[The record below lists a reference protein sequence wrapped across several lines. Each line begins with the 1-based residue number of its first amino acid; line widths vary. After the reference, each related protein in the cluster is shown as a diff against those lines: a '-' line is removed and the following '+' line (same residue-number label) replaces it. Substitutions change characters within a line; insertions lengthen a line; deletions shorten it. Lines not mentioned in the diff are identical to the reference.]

1 MKKNLV
7 IVESPAK
14 ARTLSRILGKG
25 YNLKA
30 SMGHIRDLPKG
41 AIGVDVENNFVPK
54 YVIPRT
60 KSKVVKELKEA
71 AKTATVVYLA
81 TDPDREGE
89 AIAWHLAEVTGSDRK
104 LYRRVVFHEITEEA
118 IKHAFKQPR
127 SIDLELVNAQQA
139 RRIMDRL
146 VGYKISPL
154 LWRKVRRGLS
164 AGRVQSVALRI
175 IVEREQEINKFNPRE
190 YWTIEADL
198 ARKIPVEMVT
208 VRASLAGL
216 SDGTKLEIDNK
227 DKADEICDELRE
239 ARYQVGGVKTK
250 KATRCPAPPFITS
263 TLQQEAWRRFRFSAK
278 QTMAIAQQLY
288 EGLTVGNEGSVG
300 LITYM
305 RTDSTRV
312 NRSAVVEAR
321 EFISARYGPEFIP
334 AHARSFTKAV
344 KGAQEA
350 HEAIRLTRIG
360 REPSLLTPHLNKMQ
374 FKIYQLI
381 WQRMVASQMSDAI
394 FANTSV
400 EIEAMRPYSSS
411 KYLFKASSSVIK
423 FPGFMAL
430 YTASKEEDEEEEKKS
445 PLLPHLERGNKL
457 ELIELFPEQ
466 RFTQPPSRFTEA
478 SLIKMLEQNGIGR
491 PSTYATILS
500 TIQDREYI
508 NKLKGSLQPTEL
520 GTIVNDQLTKHFANI
535 INVEF
540 TAQMEEELDE
550 IGSRKRDWVDVLKGF
565 YTPFDESLKSAAEL
579 MEKVKLADEQLEDT
593 CPRCGKPLVVKY
605 GRYGKFVSCSG
616 YPECKYT
623 RSYEVKTGVGCPEPG
638 CGGEI
643 VEKISKKKRTFYG
656 CNRWPECSFAINA
669 RPLPQPCPNCGGLL
683 TLYRRK
689 QVKCT
694 KCDYKGKL
702 EE

>member
-14 ARTLSRILGKG
+14 ARTLARILGKE

-41 AIGVDVENNFVPK
+41 AIGVDVENGFAPK
-54 YVIPRT
+54 YVVARE

-71 AKTATVVYLA
+71 ARTAAVVYLA

-89 AIAWHLAEVTGSDRK
+89 AIAWHLAEVTRSDRK
-104 LYRRVVFHEITEEA
+104 PYHRVVFHEITEEA

-154 LWRKVRRGLS
+154 LWKKVRRGLS

-175 IVEREQEINKFNPRE
+175 IVEREQEINKFTAQE
-190 YWTIEADL
+190 YWTIEAEL
-198 ARKIPVEMVT
+198 VGKIPAET
-208 VRASLAGL
+208 AAVRASLVGL
-216 SDGTKLEIDNK
+216 SDGTKLKIHNRKES
-227 DKADEICDELRE
+227 DEICDELRE
-239 ARYQVGGVKTK
+239 ASYRVAGVKTK
-250 KATRCPAPPFITS
+250 KATRRPAPPFITS

-288 EGLTVGNEGSVG
+288 EGLAVGDEGSVG

-312 NRSAVVEAR
+312 ARSAVVEAR

-350 HEAIRLTRIG
+350 HEAIRPTRIG
-360 REPSLLTPHLNKMQ
+360 REPSLLNPYLNKMQ
-374 FKIYQLI
+374 LKLYQLI

-394 FANTSV
+394 FDNTGV
-400 EIEAMRPYSSS
+400 GIEATRPYASS
-411 KYLFKASSSVIK
+411 KYLLKASSSVIK
-423 FPGFMAL
+423 FPGFMTL

-466 RFTQPPSRFTEA
+466 RFTQPPPRFTEA
-478 SLIKMLEQNGIGR
+478 SLIKVLEQNGIGR

-500 TIQDREYI
+500 TIQEREYI
-508 NKLKGSLQPTEL
+508 NKGKGSLQPTEL
-520 GTIVNDQLTKHFANI
+520 GTIVNAQLTRHFANI

-540 TAQMEEELDE
+540 TARMEEELDE
-550 IGSRKRDWVDVLKGF
+550 IGSGKREWVDVLKGF
-565 YTPFDESLKSAAEL
+565 YTPFDESLKSATEL
-579 MEKVKLADEQLEDT
+579 MEKVKLADEQTEET

-605 GRYGKFVSCSG
+605 GRYGKFLSCSC

-623 RSYEVKTGVGCPEPG
+623 KSYEVKTGVGCPEPG

-643 VEKISKKKRTFYG
+643 VEKINKKKRTFYG
-656 CNRWPECSFAINA
+656 CNRWPECSFVINA

-683 TLYRRK
+683 TLYRGK
-689 QVKCT
+689 QAKCA